1 MNLKINFPIS
11 KIRSAKAVWFSFLLP
26 LIFFRTVSS
35 QEIYI
40 PDVLYTRAERSNYE
54 ETSLHKDVMDFVVT
68 LCNASELANLEIIG
82 TSKQG
87 RKIPLVVMANPPIS
101 TPQEALESKKP
112 VIYIQGNIHAGEVEG
127 KEASMELMREIA
139 FGPKRELLSDQILLF
154 GPIYNADGN
163 DSLGANNR
171 RSQAGSPKLAGI
183 RYSGEGYDLNRD
195 GLKMEALE
203 TKAMIKNVMLRWD
216 PMLFIDLHT
225 TNGTWHG
232 YCLTYAPGNHTA
244 GHPGTTSYLMDTLF
258 PAVTQTV
265 KDRSGLDMF
274 LYGNYRGYPPET
286 FSPTPYMPR
295 FLTNS
300 MSLKNKYSI
309 LVETFAHDRFEKR
322 ILSSKIFIQT
332 VLEFTNKH
340 GAEMVANLERTVNE
354 TIDQVKSQSG
364 ELKKGV
370 SFKSVQLGDP
380 TDLLVY
386 EMEEY
391 INEEGDIR
399 RRSTGKRVWIP
410 GVKIMH
416 RFEPV
421 ILSTIPRGYVFPSDL
436 HNVADKLIEHGVEVC
451 QLDKSTTFEGEEFI
465 ISSYT
470 HSERSYQK
478 HNLVTME
485 GAFQKKTVTMPEG
498 SYYVDLAQPMAYMI
512 FYMLE
517 PEADDGMVVWNF
529 FDEYLEKRGVGDK
542 EIAYP
547 VFKWYSQKD

>member
-1 MNLKINFPIS
+1 MNLSLFKA
-11 KIRSAKAVWFSFLLP
+11 RSANTVWFSFLLSFV
-26 LIFFRTVSS
+26 FFNAVSG
-35 QEIYI
+35 QEIHI
-40 PDVLYTRAERSNYE
+40 PDVLYTRAERTNYE
-54 ETSLHKDVMDFVVT
+54 ETSLHKDVMAFVET

-87 RKIPLVVMANPPIS
+87 RKIPLVVMADPPIT
-101 TPQEALESKKP
+101 TPLEALESKKP

-139 FGPKRELLSDQILLF
+139 FGPKRELLSGQILLF

-286 FSPTPYMPR
+286 FSPTPHMPR

-309 LVETFAHDRFEKR
+309 LVETFAHDRYEKR

-340 GAEMVANLERTVNE
+340 GAEMKANLERIVNE
-354 TIDQVKSQSG
+354 TIDQVKSRSG

-370 SFKSVQLGDP
+370 RFKSAQLGDP

-391 INEEGDIR
+391 TNEEGDTR

-421 ILSTIPRGYVFPSDL
+421 TLSTLPRGYVFPSEL
-436 HNVADKLIEHGVEVC
+436 HNVADKLKEHGVKVSQLEEV
-451 QLDKSTTFEGEEFI
+451 TTFVGEEFI
-465 ISSYT
+465 ISKYT
-470 HSERSYQK
+470 RSERLYQK
-478 HNLVTME
+478 HNMVTME
-485 GAFQKKTVTMPEG
+485 GAFQKRELSMPQG

-517 PEADDGMVVWNF
+517 PEADDGLVVWNF
-529 FDEYLEKRGVGDK
+529 FDEYLEKKRIGKK
-542 EIAYP
+542 EVAYP
-547 VFKWYSQKD
+547 VIKWYSHKD